1 MLPRRDRTKNDVF
14 ERSSA
19 AHERKGESMNN
30 SKPEFRILA
39 LAAFCVFTA
48 AACSNG
54 GGTAEQSAGTDSEA
68 ASEEVAAEEAAAE
81 EVITT
86 ETGLQYVVIEE
97 GTGATP
103 GFTDSVTV
111 HYRGTLLDGTE
122 FDSSHKRGEPA
133 VFPVNRVIK
142 GWTEALMLMKEGAK
156 YKLTIPPDLAYGE
169 RGAGALIGPNETLQ
183 FEVELIKV
191 N

>member
-1 MLPRRDRTKNDVF
+1 
-14 ERSSA
+14 
-19 AHERKGESMNN
+19 MNN

-39 LAAFCVFTA
+39 MAAVCMLAV

-54 GGTAEQSAGTDSEA
+54 GGTAEQTAGTETEA
-68 ASEEVAAEEAAAE
+68 ASEEGAAEEVVTE

-86 ETGLQYVVIEE
+86 ESGLQYVVIEE

-103 GFTDSVTV
+103 GLTDSVTV

-156 YKLTIPPDLAYGE
+156 YKLTIPPELAYGE